1 MHTPQPGHTPT
12 SNPYEPT
19 GEGGSGR
26 LGCYFVRS
34 VCARPLTGGQA
45 APPPCGGL
53 GRCPIRCAPD
63 PLWGA
68 GLPHPHVGGWGVV
81 CLISLRARP
90 LAFFSSPRRL
100 SPEADWGSRG
110 GGGSSRHAGG
120 AVSGYV
126 SQISMFQG
134 VSAAGGCRRPPT
146 ARADASRLRT
156 LRSMPAYW
164 FFWQWGARAWRG
176 MGQRSPSAWRRHGAQ
191 DGNPG
196 GCSRSCAA
204 CACPLPRAWS
214 VSLSSPILWQH
225 GVVRHVERL
234 PGQGARAGC
243 AQDGHSRSRT
253 RVAASSTRSG
263 PPASTASEASR
274 GPFCVCEVEERERV
288 LIQPI

>member
-45 APPPCGGL
+45 APPPRGGL

-164 FFWQWGARAWRG
+164 FFSAVGRACV
-176 MGQRSPSAWRRHGAQ
+176 ARHGAALTV
-191 DGNPG
+191 GL
-196 GCSRSCAA
+196 AA
-204 CACPLPRAWS
+204 PRR
-214 VSLSSPILWQH
+214 PRWQP
-225 GVVRHVERL
+225 RRL
-234 PGQGARAGC
+234 
-243 AQDGHSRSRT
+243 
-253 RVAASSTRSG
+253 
-263 PPASTASEASR
+263 
-274 GPFCVCEVEERERV
+274 
-288 LIQPI
+288 

>member
-1 MHTPQPGHTPT
+1 VDA
-12 SNPYEPT
+12 
-19 GEGGSGR
+19 
-26 LGCYFVRS
+26 L
-34 VCARPLTGGQA
+34 GQA

-146 ARADASRLRT
+146 ARADASRLRR

-164 FFWQWGARAWRG
+164 FFFGSGARVRGAAWGSAHRRPG
-176 MGQRSPSAWRRHGAQ
+176 GATAPKMAIPSAVVARARPAPARCLVVGLCRSPA
-191 DGNPG
+191 P
-196 GCSRSCAA
+196 
-204 CACPLPRAWS
+204 
-214 VSLSSPILWQH
+214 
-225 GVVRHVERL
+225 
-234 PGQGARAGC
+234 
-243 AQDGHSRSRT
+243 
-253 RVAASSTRSG
+253 
-263 PPASTASEASR
+263 
-274 GPFCVCEVEERERV
+274 
-288 LIQPI
+288 

>member
-53 GRCPIRCAPD
+53 GRCLIRCALD

-134 VSAAGGCRRPPT
+134 VSAAGQGGAGGLRRRGPTRRAFARCVRCRRTGFFGSGARVRGAAWGSAHRRPGGATAPRMAFQSAVV
-146 ARADASRLRT
+146 ARAR
-156 LRSMPAYW
+156 PAP
-164 FFWQWGARAWRG
+164 ARCLVVG
-176 MGQRSPSAWRRHGAQ
+176 LCCSPA
-191 DGNPG
+191 P
-196 GCSRSCAA
+196 
-204 CACPLPRAWS
+204 
-214 VSLSSPILWQH
+214 
-225 GVVRHVERL
+225 
-234 PGQGARAGC
+234 
-243 AQDGHSRSRT
+243 
-253 RVAASSTRSG
+253 
-263 PPASTASEASR
+263 
-274 GPFCVCEVEERERV
+274 
-288 LIQPI
+288 